1 MLCNFKRNRFSNRP
15 YLPPVIEVMI
25 IHINMTTM
33 SIYNDRNQT
42 VLYKACVLMLIDKLK
57 YITTGPVI

>member
-33 SIYNDRNQT
+33 SIFLPSFTSFGQG
-42 VLYKACVLMLIDKLK
+42 VSEEKIKM
-57 YITTGPVI
+57 

>member
-1 MLCNFKRNRFSNRP
+1 
-15 YLPPVIEVMI
+15 MI

-42 VLYKACVLMLIDKLK
+42 VLYKAGVLMLIDKLK